1 MELKKRNLPV
11 SGSKPQLIERIKLND
26 NTSAV
31 RSVNGI
37 AVAGRSN
44 ASSGNNT
51 PMLSEEYNGGE
62 ISIAD
67 VMSQFTDS
75 TTTCTLLKDV
85 ASPAAPP
92 TPNQTSINTQPMLD
106 FSDESSGNFTLL
118 V

>member
-11 SGSKPQLIERIKLND
+11 SGSKPQLIERLKLND
-26 NTSAV
+26 TSTV

-44 ASSGNNT
+44 ANSGNNT
-51 PMLSEEYNGGE
+51 PVQSEDHDGGE

-106 FSDESSGNFTLL
+106 FSDESSGNFS
-118 V
+118 